1 MSLAIH
7 LDQENMLST
16 VSTRKQSVRYVYDAL
31 GRQVRRQTT
40 GSKELTK
47 YTYEGEDVLLD
58 DDISSGVSKY
68 LNGPGIDNKL
78 RSTTGASAS
87 YFLADHLA
95 STNGLTNSSGTLT
108 DSNSYDSF
116 GNPSN
121 SSFSSRYQFTGR
133 EYDSFSGLQ
142 YSRARFYDPRIGRF
156 ISQDPIGFNGGMNQF
171 NYVGGNPVNKTDPS
185 GLYEI
190 DVHYY
195 LTLYLAQRSGCF
207 SQGQAVA
214 IANADQGTD
223 EDPATAPG
231 FNNRYANGKY
241 HALNPAASPGV
252 GSDSIGSTYLDFK
265 EFGQR
270 LHYYQDT
277 FSHTGFSSDIYGHA
291 RAGHYYDKTDSDISR
306 ALQMTEGTWRLLQE
320 FGGRLGCTC
329 GRGWSSSEGGVIS
342 QFVNAPSS
350 PSAV

>member
-142 YSRARFYDPRIGRF
+142 
-156 ISQDPIGFNGGMNQF
+156 
-171 NYVGGNPVNKTDPS
+171 
-185 GLYEI
+185 
-190 DVHYY
+190 
-195 LTLYLAQRSGCF
+195 
-207 SQGQAVA
+207 
-214 IANADQGTD
+214 
-223 EDPATAPG
+223 
-231 FNNRYANGKY
+231 
-241 HALNPAASPGV
+241 
-252 GSDSIGSTYLDFK
+252 
-265 EFGQR
+265 
-270 LHYYQDT
+270 
-277 FSHTGFSSDIYGHA
+277 
-291 RAGHYYDKTDSDISR
+291 
-306 ALQMTEGTWRLLQE
+306 
-320 FGGRLGCTC
+320 
-329 GRGWSSSEGGVIS
+329 
-342 QFVNAPSS
+342 
-350 PSAV
+350 